1 MFDHD
6 DPYTTEFDFHD
17 AIGLYDG
24 DGWDDWP
31 AELDFS
37 DLDQYG
43 AGEPP
48 ELLLDVP
55 YVPTDSRIVEAM
67 LDLAQVG
74 RNDLLYDLG
83 CGDGRIV
90 VTAAMERGT
99 YGIGIDMDP
108 MRIDDA
114 RDLARDSMVEHLTH
128 FVEADLL
135 EADFSDA
142 TVVMLYLLDQVNL
155 ELRPRLLEELQPGTR
170 IVSHA
175 FEMADWKP
183 DRRLCLNGINLY
195 IWHVPAPVA
204 GTWVWQNNSGDR
216 YRITLKQKFQRLTG
230 QAWIND
236 QNAWLQ
242 RPRLYG
248 DRLQLGIKPGNED
261 RPHNFVMRWKNG
273 QLYPAGSAGGHDQTE
288 PARPLGKNAR

>member
-1 MFDHD
+1 MVDRY
-6 DPYTTEFDFHD
+6 DPDISEFDFHD
-17 AIGLYDG
+17 AIDLNDDG
-24 DGWDDWP
+24 DLDDWP

-90 VTAAMERGT
+90 VTAALKRGT

-114 RDLARDSMVEHLTH
+114 RNLARDSMVEHLAH

-175 FEMADWKP
+175 FDMADWKP

-195 IWHVPAPVA
+195 IWRVPAPVA
-204 GTWVWQNNSGDR
+204 GTWLWQSDGGDR
-216 YRITLKQKFQRLTG
+216 YRISLKQKFQRLTG

-236 QNAWLQ
+236 QKVCLHRA
-242 RPRLYG
+242 RLFG
-248 DRLQLGIKPGNED
+248 DRLQLSIKSSNED
-261 RPHNFVMRWKNG
+261 KPHKFVMRWKNG
-273 QLYPAGSAGGHDQTE
+273 LLYPAGRAGGHDQTE
-288 PARPLGKNAR
+288 PARPLG